1 MEYINSLKF
10 SILDDLLYK
19 KELKRIIILTLY
31 NAHYEKMKSLLNI
44 LSLQKMIINNIFY
57 QSERDRPILNIK
69 VSMNIGNPDFLK
81 NLLKMC
87 LQKEIFLLV
96 SMEKFQYFIPDFE
109 INLIETNIWVATII
123 KSERIP
129 IEMLLEW
136 FKLLES
142 YSIKALIISD
152 LTDISFKCIECKLK
166 VPKLLKKK
174 EIKEKA
180 FFLTQKYSLDVL
192 LQSDSVYKK
201 KKRLIAFDMDST
213 LIEQEM
219 IDEIARFCGI
229 FEKVSAITQASMNGK
244 IDFSESLKQ
253 RVSLL
258 KGVHLKVFEDLKKKI
273 VFTEGAHSL
282 CKILKKNGFKT
293 AVISGGFMPI
303 ANYIKEVLNLD
314 YAYAN
319 NIEISENGLYLT
331 GNIDGPIIDGQ
342 KKAEI
347 LKSIAN
353 IENIDI
359 NETIAVGDG
368 FNDLWMLNTAGLGIA
383 FNAKPKLQEKAPNTL
398 NAKSL
403 MNILYVLGYSEK
415 EQIEMLKT

>member
-44 LSLQKMIINNIFY
+44 LSLQKIIINNIFY
-57 QSERDRPILNIK
+57 QSERDKPILNIK

-142 YSIKALIISD
+142 YSIKVLIISD

-219 IDEIARFCGI
+219 INEIARFCGI
-229 FEKVSAITQASMNGK
+229 FEKVSVSYIT
-244 IDFSESLKQ
+244 
-253 RVSLL
+253 
-258 KGVHLKVFEDLKKKI
+258 
-273 VFTEGAHSL
+273 FT
-282 CKILKKNGFKT
+282 
-293 AVISGGFMPI
+293 
-303 ANYIKEVLNLD
+303 
-314 YAYAN
+314 
-319 NIEISENGLYLT
+319 
-331 GNIDGPIIDGQ
+331 
-342 KKAEI
+342 
-347 LKSIAN
+347 
-353 IENIDI
+353 
-359 NETIAVGDG
+359 
-368 FNDLWMLNTAGLGIA
+368 
-383 FNAKPKLQEKAPNTL
+383 
-398 NAKSL
+398 
-403 MNILYVLGYSEK
+403 
-415 EQIEMLKT
+415 